1 MRFKAE
7 TEPHHH
13 AGILRRFGDRL
24 PIGPNTPLISLGEG
38 DTPLVRS
45 RHLHER
51 VGCRELY
58 FKLELCNPTGSFKDR
73 GMVVAVAK
81 AVESESKAVL
91 CASTGN
97 TSASAAAYAA
107 HCGLDAYV
115 LVPHGNI
122 AQGKLA
128 QAVAHGARVLDVRG
142 NFDDALRLAR
152 VISEKHRVALV
163 NSVNP
168 HRLEGQKTAAF
179 EIVDALG
186 DAPDLLFI
194 PVGNAGNISAYWR
207 GFVEYYQAERASKK
221 PSMVGWQAEGA
232 APIVTGKV
240 VEDPQSVASAIRI
253 GNPASWR
260 LAEAARDE
268 SGGEINAVSDDEI
281 LEAYRLLAQEE
292 GIFCEPAS
300 AACVAG
306 LFKYARN
313 AGAEGLAALREATV
327 VCIITGHGLKD
338 PETALGIEAEMREV
352 EPRIEA
358 IEDAMG
364 LR

>member
-1 MRFKAE
+1 MTSRAE
-7 TEPHHH
+7 TESTHP
-13 AGILRRFGDRL
+13 GVLRHYGDRL
-24 PIGPNTPLISLGEG
+24 PIGPATPLISLGEG

-45 RHLHER
+45 RRLEER

-58 FKLELCNPTGSFKDR
+58 FKLEMCNPTGSFKDR

-81 AVESESKAVL
+81 ALESESKAVL

-97 TSASAAAYAA
+97 TSASASAYAA

-128 QAVAHGARVLDVRG
+128 QAIAHGARILDVRG
-142 NFDDALRLAR
+142 NFDEALRLAR
-152 VISEKHRVALV
+152 VISEQHPVALV

-179 EIVDALG
+179 EIVDTLG
-186 DAPDLLFI
+186 DAPDMLFI

-207 GFVEYYQAERASKK
+207 GFVEYYRAERTTRK
-221 PSMVGWQAEGA
+221 PRMMGWQAEGA
-232 APIVTGKV
+232 APIVLGHPV
-240 VEDPQSVASAIRI
+240 DDPQSVASAIRI
-253 GNPASWR
+253 GNPASWG
-260 LAEAARDE
+260 LATAARDE

-281 LEAYRLLAQEE
+281 LEAYRLLAREE
-292 GIFCEPAS
+292 GVFCEPAS

-306 LFKYARN
+306 LIKYARDHD
-313 AGAEGLAALREATV
+313 LRERTI

-338 PETALGIEAEMREV
+338 PETALTIESELLEV
-352 EPRIEA
+352 EPTIEA
-358 IEDAMG
+358 VERAMG
-364 LR
+364 L

>member
-1 MRFKAE
+1 VTYKAA
-7 TEPHHH
+7 TESGHP
-13 AGILRRFGDRL
+13 GVLSRYGDRL
-24 PIGPNTPLISLGEG
+24 PIGPNTPLITLGEG

-45 RHLHER
+45 RRLHER

-58 FKLELCNPTGSFKDR
+58 FKLEMCNPTGSFKDR

-81 AVESESKAVL
+81 ALESDSNAVL

-128 QAVAHGARVLDVRG
+128 QAVAHGARILDVRG
-142 NFDDALRLAR
+142 NFDEALRLAR
-152 VISEKHRVALV
+152 VISEQHPVALV
-163 NSVNP
+163 NSINP
-168 HRLEGQKTAAF
+168 YRIEGQKTAAF

-194 PVGNAGNISAYWR
+194 PVGNAGNITAYWR
-207 GFVEYYQAERASKK
+207 GFVEEYQAERTTKK
-221 PSMVGWQAEGA
+221 PRMIGWQAEGA
-232 APIVTGKV
+232 APIVTGRM
-240 VEDPQSVASAIRI
+240 VENPQSVASAIRI

-260 LAEAARDE
+260 QAEAARDE
-268 SGGEINAVSDDEI
+268 SGGEINAVSDAEI
-281 LEAYRLLAQEE
+281 LEAYRLLAREE

-306 LFKYARN
+306 LLKYA
-313 AGAEGLAALREATV
+313 GALGTQHSALSTQTV

-338 PETALGIEAEMREV
+338 PETALGIETEMREV
-352 EPRIEA
+352 EPSIEA
-358 IEDAMG
+358 IEEAMG
-364 LR
+364 L